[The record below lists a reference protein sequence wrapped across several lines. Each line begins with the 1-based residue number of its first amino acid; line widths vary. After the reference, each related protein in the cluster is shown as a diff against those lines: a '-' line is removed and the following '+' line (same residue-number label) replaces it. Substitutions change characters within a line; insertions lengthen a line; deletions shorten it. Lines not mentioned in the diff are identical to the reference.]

1 MKYLTSFLEQI
12 EKSESLGSGTDKT
25 PKSPARLPDVTPA
38 PAPESSPGVRCD
50 DCGQEC
56 TVTLVTDYGAR
67 YCRRCLRPEPLNMAK
82 GRPCL
87 K

>member
-25 PKSPARLPDVTPA
+25 DKSPPSTTDAA
-38 PAPESSPGVRCD
+38 PSVVPESPPGVRCD

-56 TVTLVTDYGAR
+56 TVTLVTTYGRR
-67 YCRRCLRPEPLNMAK
+67 YCRRCVFPAK
-82 GRPCL
+82 PRTQKGAHA
-87 K
+87 

>member
-12 EKSESLGSGTDKT
+12 EKSESLGSGTDRT
-25 PKSPARLPDVTPA
+25 DKSPASAPDGVPA
-38 PAPESSPGVRCD
+38 SVPESPPGMVCD

-67 YCRRCLRPEPLNMAK
+67 YCRRCVFPAKPRTQK
-82 GRPCL
+82 GRAHA
-87 K
+87 

>member
-12 EKSESLGSGTDKT
+12 EKSENLGSVTDKT
-25 PKSPARLPDVTPA
+25 DKSTCGVTDGASAPA
-38 PAPESSPGVRCD
+38 PAPESPPGVRCD

-67 YCRRCLRPEPLNMAK
+67 YCRRCVLPAK
-82 GRPCL
+82 PRTQKGAHA
-87 K
+87 